1 MSRVLTNIDP
11 KLSKKFVISSFYEL
25 QDLFLLSYE
34 NVIID
39 ENEFLVLHEEFKPK
53 NFSYEM
59 HNGISL
65 EEMIAEFSAWHN
77 LKRPSILKTQAKAY
91 MLIATRRK

>member
-1 MSRVLTNIDP
+1 M
-11 KLSKKFVISSFYEL
+11 SSFHQF

-53 NFSYEM
+53 NFSYEED
-59 HNGISL
+59 NGISL
-65 EEMIAEFSAWHN
+65 EEMIAEFSAWYN

-91 MLIATRRK
+91 MSIPTLRK